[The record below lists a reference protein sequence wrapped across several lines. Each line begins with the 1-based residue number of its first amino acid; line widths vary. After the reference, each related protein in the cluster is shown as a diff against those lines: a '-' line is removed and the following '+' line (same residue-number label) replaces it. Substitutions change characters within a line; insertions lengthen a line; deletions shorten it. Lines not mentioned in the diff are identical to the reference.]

1 MDKKN
6 CCMFN
11 ATFHDSDTLNAAFQD
26 NDTMNADF
34 GEVQEVTT
42 TLMSDGAKN
51 LSITGR
57 HFGIMAG
64 AGITCK
70 SASAGATEYRVS
82 NSRMAVM
89 ELVQ

>member
-34 GEVQEVTT
+34 GEAQEVTT
-42 TLMSDGAKN
+42 TDYNK
-51 LSITGR
+51 LSNKPNYDY
-57 HFGIMAG
+57 
-64 AGITCK
+64 K
-70 SASAGATEYRVS
+70 S
-82 NSRMAVM
+82 
-89 ELVQ
+89 